1 MFPHRELTCLSACP
15 AVVWGRGPSKWL
27 GRVSLPSHFR
37 FFIVAASTRTARVPC
52 TSSQRPLVA
61 VPACPRPL
69 LRPPGTSAAA
79 PRKPQ
84 LAYSSASPSPP
95 PRPRRQR
102 DGARKVTTAAHH
114 LPPLLP
120 LSTPLAPHF
129 DPSRPAALPRP
140 PLPPP
145 ASPPLSPP
153 LPSPPA
159 RPPRPL
165 RTLLHDVP
173 RRALP
178 PLVD

>member
-1 MFPHRELTCLSACP
+1 MDWMSRGCWCRTSCGCRWRTSRGEEQVRSGVLSLRRCEA
-15 AVVWGRGPSKWL
+15 L
-27 GRVSLPSHFR
+27 SL
-37 FFIVAASTRTARVPC
+37 IAASQCGNLRRRSYNCTNWAPTRSL
-52 TSSQRPLVA
+52 TSSA
-61 VPACPRPL
+61 KPAL
-69 LRPPGTSAAA
+69 PPHSPA
-79 PRKPQ
+79 P
-84 LAYSSASPSPP
+84 SPSPP

-153 LPSPPA
+153 LPSHPA